1 MELKKI
7 LLVSGIALSVAAV
20 AVFAI
25 FSLSY
30 TISDDIKTDDNKID
44 FGPGNHNNS
53 EIVCDIIGYT
63 NVIEARYNT
72 SLPVPD
78 YITEKYGEIHV
89 PADIMTCDLVEFDDF
104 GLKMDNSTSLPVRIK
119 DKEYDVN
126 LIYIGSQ
133 MRDDIIHS
141 IDSYSCM
148 IENSGYSG
156 DVFALLIQSRDLSG
170 ENFSYFI
177 FNVIFQSEFSDNF
190 GIYIKP
196 VQATESAMKSSG
208 MLYAI
213 YSSDD
218 INHDY
223 RLPLPGE

>member
-1 MELKKI
+1 MESKNI
-7 LLVSGIALSVAAV
+7 ILVSGLLV
-20 AVFAI
+20 AVIVIVAFAA
-25 FSLSY
+25 FFLGD
-30 TISDDIKTDDNKID
+30 TISDGSKTD
-44 FGPGNHNNS
+44 FLQGNHNNS

-78 YITEKYGEIHV
+78 YITEKYGEIYI
-89 PADIMTCDLVEFDDF
+89 PADVMVCSLVEFDDF
-104 GLKMDNSTSLPVRIK
+104 GLKMDNSTTLPIRIK

-133 MRDDIIHS
+133 LRNDIGHS
-141 IDSYSCM
+141 IDSYSCR
-148 IENSGYSG
+148 IEDSSYSG
-156 DVFALLIQSRDLSG
+156 DVFALLILSRDLSG
-170 ENFSYFI
+170 KNFSYFM

-196 VQATESAMKSSG
+196 VQATESAMKSSD
-208 MLYAI
+208 MLYAV

-223 RLPLPGE
+223 MLPLPGE